1 MTPEYES
8 ELVVDCRAEEAT
20 GVVSLT
26 LRHPV
31 GEELPLWEAG
41 AHIDLVLQSGAVRQY
56 SLCGDPSDS
65 TAWQVA
71 VLREPNGRGGSAYM
85 HDKLTEGTVVRVRG
99 PRNNFRLDHASR
111 YLFIAGGIGITPI
124 LPMVAAA
131 EAAGAEWTLLYG
143 GRSRASMAFTQR
155 LTTSYGDRVRI
166 IPEDEYGLLDL
177 DTYLARPESG
187 TLVYCCGPEPLLKAV
202 EDRCAANWPAGA
214 LHVERFKPKETGAD
228 IPPGSFEVA
237 LKRSGLTLTVLPDRS
252 ILQTAEEAG
261 VPVVS
266 SCAEGICGT
275 CETRI
280 IEGEVDHRDSI
291 LTNEEQSANETMMIC
306 VSRCLGS
313 RLTLDL

>member
-1 MTPEYES
+1 VTPEYES
-8 ELVVDCRAEEAT
+8 ELVVDRRAEEAT

-26 LRHPV
+26 LRHPA
-31 GEELPLWEAG
+31 GDELPLWEAG
-41 AHIDLVLQSGAVRQY
+41 AHIDVVLESGAVRQY
-56 SLCGDPSDS
+56 SLCGDPSDG

-99 PRNNFRLDHASR
+99 PRNNFPLDHASR

-143 GRSRASMAFTQR
+143 GRSRASMAFAQR
-155 LTTSYGDRVRI
+155 LTTSYGDRVRV

-177 DTYLARPESG
+177 DSYLAQPEPG

-202 EDRCAANWPAGA
+202 EDRCAAGWPAGA
-214 LHVERFKPKETGAD
+214 LRVERFKPKETGAD

-237 LKRSGLTLTVLPDRS
+237 LQRSGLTLTVLPDRS
-252 ILQTAEEAG
+252 ILETLEEAG

-275 CETRI
+275 CETHI
-280 IEGEVDHRDSI
+280 VEGEADHRDSI
-291 LTNEEQSANETMMIC
+291 LTHEEQAANKTMMIC

-313 RLTLDL
+313 RLALDL